1 MRFFKAVFDFYLI
14 SSLHVSF
21 AVWALYKV
29 SHIYYESS
37 ENPYLDGLVVT
48 STIVGYNL
56 IKYGSIFLINKKLIS
71 KGIIFITFLSFIVG
85 LKCFFHLDL
94 LTQLVFILSFMLVT
108 LYLTPNPSLNT
119 NMRNVN
125 GVKIFLVSLTWTLVS
140 YVSLIGQMKSVE
152 LNQNILM
159 GIQRFV
165 YVFVATIPFEIRD
178 MKIDSSD
185 LGTLPQRFGIFKSKI
200 IAISLLI
207 INMFILYFTVE
218 INFIFKIIELFIY
231 SILFYSI
238 VITSTSKPLNFTRFW
253 IEGIPIIWIF
263 ILLAINQIF

>member
-29 SHIYYESS
+29 SSIYYESS
-37 ENPYLDGLVVT
+37 ENPYLEGLVIT

-71 KGIIFITFLSFIVG
+71 KQIIFITFLSFIVG

-108 LYLTPNPSLNT
+108 LYLIPNPSLNT

-125 GVKIFLVSLTWTLVS
+125 GIKIFLVSLTWTLVS

-207 INMFILYFTVE
+207 INMLILYFAVE
-218 INFIFKIIELFIY
+218 INFTFKIIELFIY